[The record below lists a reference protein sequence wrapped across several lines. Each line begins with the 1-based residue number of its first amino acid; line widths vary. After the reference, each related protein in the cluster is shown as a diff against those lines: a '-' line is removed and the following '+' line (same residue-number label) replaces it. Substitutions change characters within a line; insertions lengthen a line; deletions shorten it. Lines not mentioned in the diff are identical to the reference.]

1 MTKLNDK
8 DQELIEENSYSEQGA
23 MGGRAINVVRVENM
37 LIQKDA
43 EHKAEID
50 ELKANELKSDLLVM
64 CNARRLIKAHKR
76 TSNGRLASELF
87 GMGCGSGRD
96 YCRKLNLDPDSN
108 ETNYSDAIN
117 QLKDK

>member
-8 DQELIEENSYSEQGA
+8 DKEWIDLVKEYTNEFGDVIE
-23 MGGRAINVVRVENM
+23 VR
-37 LIQKDA
+37 LTKDLLSQKQT
-43 EHKAEID
+43 EID
-50 ELKANELKSDLLVM
+50 ELKSNELKSDLLVM

>member
-8 DQELIEENSYSEQGA
+8 DQEWCDDNFIEGSDSVILDCYPADKVETKLIEKQT
-23 MGGRAINVVRVENM
+23 
-37 LIQKDA
+37 
-43 EHKAEID
+43 EID
-50 ELKANELKSDLLVM
+50 ELKSNELKSDLLVM
-64 CNARRLIKAHKR
+64 CNARRLIKARKR